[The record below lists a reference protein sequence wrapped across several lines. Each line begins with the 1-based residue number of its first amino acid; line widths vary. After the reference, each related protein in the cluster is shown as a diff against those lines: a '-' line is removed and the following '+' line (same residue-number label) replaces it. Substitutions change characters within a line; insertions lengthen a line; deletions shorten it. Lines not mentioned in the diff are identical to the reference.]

1 MDIGNHDTLLQL
13 SAATILGL
21 VDGIS
26 AIIVK
31 RNEDNEACI
40 GAAPSVLPHKIVRI
54 LPCNFS
60 VYLQRHQERIKY
72 TFKIK

>member
-1 MDIGNHDTLLQL
+1 MYNMNCDTLLQL
-13 SAATILGL
+13 SAAAILGL

-26 AIIVK
+26 AVVAE
-31 RNEDNEACI
+31 RNKDKKAYI
-40 GAAPSVLPHKIVRI
+40 GAAPSVLTHQIVRI
-54 LPCNFS
+54 LPRNFS